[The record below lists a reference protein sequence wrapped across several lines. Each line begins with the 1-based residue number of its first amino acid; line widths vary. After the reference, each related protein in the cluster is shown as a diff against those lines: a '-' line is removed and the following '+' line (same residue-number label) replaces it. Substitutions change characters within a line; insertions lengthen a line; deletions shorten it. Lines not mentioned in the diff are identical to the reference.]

1 MLQKS
6 KAPLHPA
13 EVVFSSQRQTGNCWS
28 WPCGIGVLPILR
40 CAVTC
45 CLLALVGPLSLAAR
59 EIVIQHF
66 DEQVVISADGTIE
79 VTETI
84 EAQFIGSNW
93 HGIYRTIPVEYI
105 TPAGLT
111 YTLLLEPLSVTDSAG
126 QPLTY
131 ERSWP
136 GRNVQF
142 KIYVPNP
149 DNATR
154 TVVLHYRVL
163 NALTFFDTHDELYWN
178 VTGNGW
184 EAPIEGVTAEIDLPA
199 GVTGLHAVSY
209 SGALGSRAQDAIVES
224 RSNSVRLRA
233 THALDLHEGLTV
245 VVGWD
250 KGFVHE
256 PTAAEKILLIARSN
270 WPIFIPVGVFILMFY
285 WWWTKGRDPE
295 RDAITVQYDPPD
307 NLSPAECGTLV
318 DGKVAMCDITAT
330 LVDLAVKGY
339 LTIEHQ
345 DTDAR
350 LGLLDDYVFHLKKP
364 PEDWNNLKPHERQV
378 LRGIFVPEN
387 PALMLLARLQ
397 DVSKNFPPA
406 LAQVTRAMAMSTAQ
420 NPAIPKEYAEASR
433 AISELEKVPL
443 PKVALS
449 DLQNR
454 FSLHLPI
461 ICKYIFDTLK
471 GDGYYVR
478 RPDEYRHGM
487 VVLGFLVGFLMLPAG
502 LALMFTAA
510 TAPPAPLP
518 WIVAAVLSGV
528 IIAAFGRYMTGRTV
542 AGARAFAKVLG
553 FEDFLGRVEKDQIE
567 RLEKTP
573 ELFEKYLPYAMA
585 LRVEKKW
592 VQAFSGIG
600 VQPPQWYQGA
610 AGSSFQPSLFVNDLN
625 VMSSHAG
632 SAMTSSSRSSAGSS
646 SSGASS
652 GSGFS
657 DSGSSGGGFGGGGGG
672 GF

>member
-28 WPCGIGVLPILR
+28 WPCEIGVSPILR
-40 CAVTC
+40 CAVIC

-59 EIVIQHF
+59 EIVIQRF

-93 HGIYRTIPVEYI
+93 HGIYRTIPVGYV

-111 YTLLLEPLSVTDSAG
+111 YTLLLEPLGVTDGAG

-142 KIYVPNP
+142 KIYVLNP
-149 DNATR
+149 DDATR

-184 EAPIEGVTAEIDLPA
+184 EAPIEMVTAEIDLPA

-209 SGALGSRAQDAIVES
+209 SGAFGSRAQDAIVES

-295 RDAITVQYDPPD
+295 RDAITVQYEPPD

-350 LGLLDDYVFHLKKP
+350 LGLLDDYVFHLKKS

-406 LAQVTRAMAMSTAQ
+406 LAQVTRAMAVSAAQ
-420 NPAIPKEYAEASR
+420 HPAIPKEYAEASR
-433 AISELEKVPL
+433 AISELERVPL

-528 IIAAFGRYMTGRTV
+528 IIAVFGRYMTGRTV

-632 SAMTSSSRSSAGSS
+632 SVMTSSSRSSAGSS